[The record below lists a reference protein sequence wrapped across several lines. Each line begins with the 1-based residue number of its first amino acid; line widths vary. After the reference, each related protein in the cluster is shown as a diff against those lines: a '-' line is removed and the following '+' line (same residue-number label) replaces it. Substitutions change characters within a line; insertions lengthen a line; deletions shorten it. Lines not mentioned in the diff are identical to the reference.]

1 MEYSEIKELIEN
13 QGLNISNQNW
23 NVEISYSKMNPER
36 KRCEIE
42 KIIELQNEYKTNSVF
57 IYIHKKESDSTESIE
72 LNGIDGAF
80 FLHKSTES
88 EQSQSVKLNENNLI
102 LSLGFTILSLN
113 LNKSEIDWI
122 LRPDIAEIF
131 EFYDLE
137 GDILLRGECQIHRID
152 KNGEL
157 KWSFGGRDIWVNL
170 KGKSEVNIEEN
181 KIRLFDFES
190 NEYLI
195 NFDGEILED
204 KPKVINTKKPTLFR
218 NPKKWFSQKIWKR
231 IAKVEKE

>member
-113 LNKSEIDWI
+113 LNKTEIDWI
-122 LRPDIAEIF
+122 LRPDSAEIF

-137 GDILLRGECQIHRID
+137 GDILLRG
-152 KNGEL
+152 
-157 KWSFGGRDIWVNL
+157 
-170 KGKSEVNIEEN
+170 
-181 KIRLFDFES
+181 
-190 NEYLI
+190 
-195 NFDGEILED
+195 
-204 KPKVINTKKPTLFR
+204 
-218 NPKKWFSQKIWKR
+218 
-231 IAKVEKE
+231 